1 MDVAAG
7 SCICHAPTTHV
18 HHAHAVHTRHAQ
30 TTLATCVR
38 GSPAAAMCMTATG
51 WALEAATVLAQAN
64 RTTRATVAYWLHVA
78 AKAVLSCLA
87 LLKRHLR
94 RTHFTQAELA
104 PPSAAAPDQLPV
116 RMWSSGKYALFNLV
130 DTAAPPPPLPAVP
143 PRAEAKGGAGGAGA
157 GSQVALA
164 ISGDLVASGGGV
176 IGDTGAGSHLARL
189 WDARS
194 CRCLAR
200 LPHAATVTCI
210 ALDRTAA
217 ATAAAARRRG
227 RSLLRPGVRLATGS
241 ADGTARPPDGTRWAS
256 GARAVGSR
264 DHGTTGPQGH
274 RPTGSRGQGA
284 WGQRAWGQGVMGP
297 GGHWVLWGRP
307 PQVLR
312 VAA

>member
-1 MDVAAG
+1 MRT
-7 SCICHAPTTHV
+7 PY
-18 HHAHAVHTRHAQ
+18 TRHAR

-38 GSPAAAMCMTATG
+38 GSPAAAMCMAATG

-87 LLKRHLR
+87 LLNRHLR

-130 DTAAPPPPLPAVP
+130 DAAAPPPPLAAVP
-143 PRAEAKGGAGGAGA
+143 PRAEAKGGAGGEGGAGGAGGAGA
-157 GSQVALA
+157 WSQVALA

-217 ATAAAARRRG
+217 AAAAAARRRG

-241 ADGTARPPDGTRWAS
+241 ADGTARPPDGTHWAS
-256 GARAVGSR
+256 GARGRGVTGPREHWAMGPWVS
-264 DHGTTGPQGH
+264 GPQGH
-274 RPTGSRGQGA
+274 GA
-284 WGQRAWGQGVMGP
+284 MG
-297 GGHWVLWGRP
+297 
-307 PQVLR
+307 
-312 VAA
+312 